1 MIKINGQSYSGRNI
15 TITNGKVIID
25 GKNLTP
31 DGDTKEIKIA
41 VQGDV
46 DSINVDVCE
55 TIYVEGTV
63 GQIKTSTGDVKVKG
77 NIVAGNVK
85 TMSGDVTCLNVSGDV
100 KTMSGDIKHNKKARP
115 SRPEGHYTYD

>member
-1 MIKINGQSYSGRNI
+1 MINVNGKNYSGRSI

-25 GKNLTP
+25 GNNVTP
-31 DGDTKEIKIA
+31 DGKEIKIA
-41 VQGDV
+41 VQGDI
-46 DSINVDVCE
+46 DILEVDVCE
-55 TIYVEGTV
+55 TVYVEGTV

-85 TMSGDVTCLNVSGDV
+85 TMSGDITCLNVSGDV